1 LSPERLKAAVAHDV
15 GDVMADETDKDPEQ
29 TAFEL
34 TDVLG
39 GSKLED
45 GVGLCLSGG
54 GFRAMLFHLGS
65 LIRLNELGL
74 LPKIDRVSS
83 VSGGS
88 LAAGILAAGWTSL
101 GFGADGIATRF
112 HDVVSEPLL
121 RLARKRVDIPA
132 IVLGFIPF
140 VHAANIA
147 ARSYDRAVIRKKT
160 LQDLPDRPRF
170 VFTSTSL
177 QTGVLWRFAREYAA
191 DWRVGQWDDPD
202 LRLALAVAASAAFP
216 PMLSPARIKP
226 PKNSIRPWP
235 EPTTLT
241 APTFRKRLFLTDGG
255 VYDNLGL
262 EPVWKRYRTLLVSD
276 GGAVTQPVARP
287 WTNWYSQFRRV
298 LDVSLQQGINTRIRI
313 LHGLDRSNART
324 VAYWGIDTPVD
335 SYGRGNPLGFSA
347 DMTHRVSI
355 VPTRLTKFP
364 KDTRLLIVRAGYA
377 HTEAALSASRIP
389 VPNRPA
395 SFDAIPDVG

>member
-1 LSPERLKAAVAHDV
+1 MQ
-15 GDVMADETDKDPEQ
+15 GDIMADETDKEPEQ
-29 TAFEL
+29 TTFEL
-34 TDVLG
+34 TDILG

-88 LAAGILAAGWTSL
+88 LAAGILAAGWADL
-101 GFGADGIATRF
+101 GFGPDGSATRF
-112 HDVVSEPLL
+112 HVVSEPLL

-132 IVLGFIPF
+132 ILLGFIPF
-140 VHAANIA
+140 VHAANLA
-147 ARSYDRAVIRKKT
+147 ALCYDRAVFRKKT

-216 PMLSPARIKP
+216 PMLSPAKIKP
-226 PKNSIRPWP
+226 PKGSIRPWTD
-235 EPTTLT
+235 PTTLT
-241 APTFRKRLFLTDGG
+241 APAFGKKLFLTDGG

-262 EPVWKRYRTLLVSD
+262 EPIWKRYRTLLVSD
-276 GGAVTQPVARP
+276 GE
-287 WTNWYSQFRRV
+287 
-298 LDVSLQQGINTRIRI
+298 L
-313 LHGLDRSNART
+313 
-324 VAYWGIDTPVD
+324 
-335 SYGRGNPLGFSA
+335 
-347 DMTHRVSI
+347 
-355 VPTRLTKFP
+355 
-364 KDTRLLIVRAGYA
+364 
-377 HTEAALSASRIP
+377 
-389 VPNRPA
+389 
-395 SFDAIPDVG
+395 